1 MAYFIV
7 DNLLYSRTFIPFPM
21 AKTKYFFNPHSL
33 RYEKVKTSIRAVIT
47 RIFGFLSASL
57 VFGAIFF
64 LLATKYFPSATERQ
78 LQRENMEYRT
88 QFEFMGKRMDE
99 LSSTLMDLQ
108 KRDDK
113 VYREVLGAD
122 PISETERESGFG
134 GVDRY
139 KKLRGYSNSDIM
151 VEITRKLD
159 IITKKVYVQSKSYDE
174 LFELAKN
181 KELQIAGTPAI
192 QPINN
197 KDLTRV
203 ASGFGWRT
211 DPFYH
216 ISELHPGIDFTA
228 PMGTPIYAT
237 ADGIVKNADFNTGGY
252 GNHVVLSHGFGYQTL
267 YGHMSRLGCR
277 VGQKVKRGDLIGYV
291 GSTGKSTGPHVHYE
305 VIKNGNKIDP
315 INYFF
320 NDLTAADYEQMRK
333 ACSLTNQSFD

>member
-1 MAYFIV
+1 
-7 DNLLYSRTFIPFPM
+7 M

-33 RYEKVKTSIRAVIT
+33 RYEKVKTSIRAIIT
-47 RIFGFLSASL
+47 RIFGFLSASII
-57 VFGAIFF
+57 FGAILFF
-64 LLATKYFPSATERQ
+64 IATKYFPSAAERK
-78 LQRENMEYRT
+78 LQRENEEYKA
-88 QFEFMGKRMDE
+88 QFEFMSKRMDE
-99 LSSTLMDLQ
+99 LSSTLGDLQ

-139 KKLRGYSNSDIM
+139 KKLRGYLNSDIM
-151 VEITRKLD
+151 IEITRKLD
-159 IITKKVYVQSKSYDE
+159 ILTKKVYVQSKSYDE
-174 LFELAKN
+174 LFELVKN

-192 QPINN
+192 QPVSN
-197 KDLTRV
+197 KSLTRV

-216 ISELHPGIDFTA
+216 ISEMHTGIDFTA

-237 ADGIVKNADFNTGGY
+237 ADGVVKSAEFNIGGY
-252 GNHVVLSHGFGYQTL
+252 GNCVIINHGFGYQTL
-267 YGHMSRLGCR
+267 YGHMSKFVCR
-277 VGQKVKRGDLIGYV
+277 AGKKIKRGDLIGYV

-320 NDLTAADYEQMRK
+320 NDLSASDYEQMRK
-333 ACSLTNQSFD
+333 ACSVTNQSFD

>member
-1 MAYFIV
+1 
-7 DNLLYSRTFIPFPM
+7 M

-33 RYEKVKTSIRAVIT
+33 RYEKAKISLRAVIT
-47 RIFGFLSASL
+47 RVFGFLSASM
-57 VFGAIFF
+57 VFGAILFV
-64 LLATKYFPSATERQ
+64 LATKYFPSAAERK
-78 LQRENMEYRT
+78 LQRENQEYKS
-88 QFEFMGKRMDE
+88 QFGLMSKRMDD
-99 LSSTLMDLQ
+99 LSGTLADLQ

-113 VYREVLGAD
+113 VYREVLGAN

-139 KKLRGYSNSDIM
+139 KKLQGYSNSEIM
-151 VEITRKLD
+151 TEITRKLD
-159 IITKKVYVQSKSYDE
+159 VLTKKAYIQSRSYDE
-174 LFELAKN
+174 LFNLVKN
-181 KELQIAGTPAI
+181 KEQQIAGTPAI
-192 QPINN
+192 QPISN
-197 KDLTRV
+197 KNLTRV

-237 ADGIVKNADFNTGGY
+237 ADGVVKSSEFNAGGY
-252 GNHVVLSHGFGYQTL
+252 GNCVVLNHGFGYQTL
-267 YGHMSRLGCR
+267 YGHMSKLGCR
-277 VGQKVKRGDLIGYV
+277 TGQKVKRGDLIGYV

-305 VIKNGNKIDP
+305 VIKNGDKIDP

-320 NDLTAADYEQMRK
+320 NDLTASDYEQMRK

>member
-1 MAYFIV
+1 
-7 DNLLYSRTFIPFPM
+7 M
-21 AKTKYFFNPHSL
+21 AKTKYFFNPNSL
-33 RYEKVKTSIRAVIT
+33 RYEKAKISIRAIIARV
-47 RIFGFLSASL
+47 FGFLSASL

-64 LLATKYFPSATERQ
+64 FLATKYFPSAAERK
-78 LQRENMEYRT
+78 LQRENEEYHT
-88 QFEFMGKRMDE
+88 QFDLMTKRMDD
-99 LSSTLMDLQ
+99 LSTTLVDLQ

-139 KKLRGYSNSDIM
+139 KKLQGYTNSDIM

-159 IITKKVYVQSKSYDE
+159 ILTKKVYVQSKSYDE

-192 QPINN
+192 QPISN
-197 KDLTRV
+197 KNLTRV

-216 ISELHPGIDFTA
+216 ISELHAGIDFTA
-228 PMGTPIYAT
+228 PTGTPIYAT
-237 ADGIVKNADFNTGGY
+237 ADGVIKSAEFNAGGY
-252 GNHVVLSHGFGYQTL
+252 GNCVVINHGFGYETL
-267 YGHMSRLGCR
+267 YGHMSKIGCR
-277 VGQKVKRGDLIGYV
+277 NGQKIKRGDLIGYV

-320 NDLTAADYEQMRK
+320 NDLSASDYEQMRK

>member
-1 MAYFIV
+1 
-7 DNLLYSRTFIPFPM
+7 M

-33 RYEKVKTSIRAVIT
+33 RYEKVKTSIRAIIT

-57 VFGAIFF
+57 VFGTILFF
-64 LLATKYFPSATERQ
+64 IGTRYFPSAAERK
-78 LQRENMEYRT
+78 LQRENEEYKS
-88 QFEFMGKRMDE
+88 QFDFMSKRMDD
-99 LSSTLMDLQ
+99 LSGTLTDLQ

-113 VYREVLGAD
+113 VYREVLGAN

-139 KKLRGYSNSDIM
+139 KKLQGYTNSEIM
-151 VEITRKLD
+151 IE
-159 IITKKVYVQSKSYDE
+159 ITKKLDVLTKKAYIQSKSYDE
-174 LFELAKN
+174 LFNLAKN
-181 KELQIAGTPAI
+181 KEQQIAGTPAI
-192 QPINN
+192 QPISN
-197 KDLTRV
+197 KTLTRV

-237 ADGIVKNADFNTGGY
+237 ADGVIKSAEFNAGGY
-252 GNHVVLSHGFGYQTL
+252 GNCVVINHGFGYETL
-267 YGHMSRLGCR
+267 YGHMSKLGCR

-305 VIKNGNKIDP
+305 VIKNGDKIDP

-320 NDLTAADYEQMRK
+320 NDLTASDYEQMRK

>member
-1 MAYFIV
+1 
-7 DNLLYSRTFIPFPM
+7 M

-33 RYEKVKTSIRAVIT
+33 RYEKAKISIRAIIARV
-47 RIFGFLSASL
+47 FGFLSASL

-64 LLATKYFPSATERQ
+64 FLATKYFPSAAERR
-78 LQRENMEYRT
+78 LQRENEEYHT
-88 QFEFMGKRMDE
+88 QFDLMTKRMDD
-99 LSSTLMDLQ
+99 LSATLVDLQ

-139 KKLRGYSNSDIM
+139 KKLQGYTNSDIM

-159 IITKKVYVQSKSYDE
+159 ILTKKVYVQSKSYDE

-192 QPINN
+192 QPISN
-197 KDLTRV
+197 KSLTRV

-216 ISELHPGIDFTA
+216 ISELHAGIDFTA
-228 PMGTPIYAT
+228 PTGTPIYAT
-237 ADGIVKNADFNTGGY
+237 ADGVIKSAEFNAGGY
-252 GNHVVLSHGFGYQTL
+252 GNCVVINHGFGYETL
-267 YGHMSRLGCR
+267 YGHMSKIGCR
-277 VGQKVKRGDLIGYV
+277 NGQKVKRGDLIGYV

-320 NDLTAADYEQMRK
+320 NDLTASDYEQMRK

>member
-1 MAYFIV
+1 
-7 DNLLYSRTFIPFPM
+7 M

-33 RYEKVKTSIRAVIT
+33 RYEKVRISIRAIIT
-47 RIFGFLSASL
+47 RIFGFLSASI
-57 VFGAIFF
+57 VFGAILFF
-64 LLATKYFPSATERQ
+64 IATKYFPSAAERK
-78 LQRENMEYRT
+78 LQRENEEYKT
-88 QFEFMGKRMDE
+88 QFELMAKRMDD
-99 LSSTLMDLQ
+99 LSTTLDDLQ

-122 PISETERESGFG
+122 PVSQTERESGFG

-139 KKLRGYSNSDIM
+139 KKLKGYSNSEIM
-151 VEITRKLD
+151 IEITKKLD
-159 IITKKVYVQSKSYDE
+159 ILTKKVYVQSKSYDE

-192 QPINN
+192 QPISN
-197 KDLTRV
+197 KNLTRV

-216 ISELHPGIDFTA
+216 ISEMHHGIDFTA

-237 ADGIVKNADFNTGGY
+237 ADGTIKASEFNTGGY
-252 GNHVVLSHGFGYQTL
+252 GNCVVINHGFGYETL
-267 YGHMSRLGCR
+267 YGHMSKLGCKR
-277 VGQKVKRGDLIGYV
+277 GQKVKRGDLIGYV

-305 VIKNGNKIDP
+305 VIRFGNKIDP

-320 NDLTAADYEQMRK
+320 NDLSASDYEQMRK

>member
-1 MAYFIV
+1 
-7 DNLLYSRTFIPFPM
+7 M

-33 RYEKVKTSIRAVIT
+33 RYEKVKTSIRAIIT

-57 VFGAIFF
+57 VFASIIFF
-64 LLATKYFPSATERQ
+64 LATKYFPSAGERK
-78 LQRENMEYRT
+78 LQRENQEYKS
-88 QFEFMGKRMDE
+88 QFEFMSKRMDD
-99 LSSTLMDLQ
+99 LTSTLNDLE

-122 PISETERESGFG
+122 PISETERGSGFG

-139 KKLRGYSNSDIM
+139 KKLQGYTNSEIM
-151 VEITRKLD
+151 IEITRKLD
-159 IITKKVYVQSKSYDE
+159 ILTKKAYIQSKSYDE
-174 LFELAKN
+174 LFDLVKN

-192 QPINN
+192 QPISN
-197 KDLTRV
+197 KNLTRV

-216 ISELHPGIDFTA
+216 ISEMHPGIDFTA

-237 ADGIVKNADFNTGGY
+237 ADGVVKAAEFNAGGY
-252 GNHVVLSHGFGYQTL
+252 GNCVILDHGFGYQTL
-267 YGHMSRLGCR
+267 YGHMSKLGCR
-277 VGQKVKRGDLIGYV
+277 NGQKVKRGDLIGYV

-320 NDLTAADYEQMRK
+320 NDLTASDYEQMRK